1 MILHHCENVLFW
13 ALYSRGS
20 GGGGG
25 GGGLIKMTGIVVFSL
40 TRYRD
45 CFLGLRLV
53 SFNFKNSI
61 IYKEKT
67 KEINV

>member
-1 MILHHCENVLFW
+1 MFYSGHCTAV
-13 ALYSRGS
+13 AVVVV
-20 GGGGG
+20 
-25 GGGLIKMTGIVVFSL
+25 GGGLIKMTGIVVLSL

-45 CFLGLRLV
+45 CFVGLRLV

>member
-1 MILHHCENVLFW
+1 MFYSGHCTAV
-13 ALYSRGS
+13 AVVVV
-20 GGGGG
+20 GGD
-25 GGGLIKMTGIVVFSL
+25 LIKMTGIVVLSL

-45 CFLGLRLV
+45 CFVGLRLV

>member
-1 MILHHCENVLFW
+1 MFYSGHCTAV
-13 ALYSRGS
+13 AVVVV
-20 GGGGG
+20 
-25 GGGLIKMTGIVVFSL
+25 GGGLIKMTGIVVLSL